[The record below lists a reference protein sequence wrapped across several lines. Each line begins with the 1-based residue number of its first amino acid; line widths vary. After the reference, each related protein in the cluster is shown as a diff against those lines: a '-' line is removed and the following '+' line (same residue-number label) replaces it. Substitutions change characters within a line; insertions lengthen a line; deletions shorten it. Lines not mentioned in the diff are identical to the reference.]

1 MADNLFAGRRGPAA
15 PNSAR
20 PFAECYVAFLDILGY
35 RAIIEAHT
43 ERGSACDQIAR
54 FERMLDEALRAY
66 ARRDGDAHW
75 ISARAFSDN
84 ICLAG
89 RTGGRGTVWTFLAA
103 VSHVTY
109 RLALD
114 GIFVRGAVVRGLHYD
129 SERLIYSPALV
140 SAYDIE
146 RTWAFYP
153 RVVVDDQVHA
163 EYSRWVDS
171 TPPERREHP
180 HQGLWRDP
188 ADGCAF
194 VNYLL
199 VAASF
204 QEGRDSQLLRKHKQ
218 AIEAK
223 LLEFVKTP
231 RIRAK
236 YAWSAAYHNR
246 FCREHG

>member
-35 RAIIEAHT
+35 RAIIEAHK

-114 GIFVRGAVVRGLHYD
+114 GQR
-129 SERLIYSPALV
+129 PAPRRV
-140 SAYDIE
+140 
-146 RTWAFYP
+146 
-153 RVVVDDQVHA
+153 RVVMGNVALCLDDIALDRRPVL
-163 EYSRWVDS
+163 
-171 TPPERREHP
+171 PPP
-180 HQGLWRDP
+180 LPIRDDP
-188 ADGCAF
+188 
-194 VNYLL
+194 
-199 VAASF
+199 
-204 QEGRDSQLLRKHKQ
+204 
-218 AIEAK
+218 
-223 LLEFVKTP
+223 
-231 RIRAK
+231 
-236 YAWSAAYHNR
+236 
-246 FCREHG
+246 